1 LTFFLGQNGLRGY
14 VDRIVQNAEQQAL
27 DRPSGGGRTGGSTT
41 ITRTAINTTGS
52 NFNYGSSVYGQGG
65 ATGASGINSFVSQS
79 IRPSST
85 GYETVSSSVR
95 STVRDSN
102 FSDND
107 LRSARDY

>member
-1 LTFFLGQNGLRGY
+1 LKFFLGQNGLRGY
-14 VDRIVQNAEQQAL
+14 VDRIVQIAEQQAL
-27 DRPSGGGRTGGSTT
+27 DRPSSGRTGGSTT

-65 ATGASGINSFVSQS
+65 ATGASALGSFVSQS
-79 IRPSST
+79 LRPSST